1 MDTGA
6 AFDFDHVNVGGPE
19 RWLSLLAGAG
29 LILRGMAKP
38 SMSSAVLGLA
48 GVALVHRAATGH
60 CSLYGMLGVDTSE
73 TGERPGRRSVHDHRS
88 VDDQTTYGSGK
99 RGARSIRDDI
109 EAASEH
115 SFPASDPPSW
125 TPTSSLGGPRAHH

>member
-1 MDTGA
+1 MDTSA
-6 AFDFDHVNVGGPE
+6 AFDFDAVNVGGPE
-19 RWLSLLAGAG
+19 RWLSLAAGAG
-29 LILRGMAKP
+29 LILRGMSKP
-38 SMSSAVLGLA
+38 TMGNALLGLA

-60 CSLYGMLGVDTSE
+60 CSLYGLLGIENGGDT
-73 TGERPGRRSVHDHRS
+73 RQRHRIS
-88 VDDQTTYGSGK
+88 GTTYGRGK
-99 RGARSIRDDI
+99 RGAHSIRDEI

>member
-1 MDTGA
+1 MDTRA
-6 AFDFDHVNVGGPE
+6 ALDFDHVNVGGRE
-19 RWLSLLAGAG
+19 RWFSLLAGAG

-38 SMSSAVLGLA
+38 SMGNALLGLA

-60 CSLYGMLGVDTSE
+60 CAVYGMLGLDTSE
-73 TGERPGRRSVHDHRS
+73 HDDRSGRRAIGHD
-88 VDDQTTYGSGK
+88 TTYGVGK
-99 RGARSIRDDI
+99 RGEHSIRDEI

-125 TPTSSLGGPRAHH
+125 TPTSSLGSPKAHH